1 MINRV
6 LIRIKVIQ
14 LLYSYL
20 LTEKQFMLESR
31 PTPPTKEKRFA
42 YDLYLD
48 TLVLMVKIAEKV
60 ERRGMGRPLENTRF
74 ITRVSNDERVR
85 SLISRYHSEYFPFE
99 DAVAPLAE
107 AVKESG
113 IYKNFLKMIGQADPS
128 LDSVWKNIFDII
140 IAPSKEY
147 NALVAERVNYTLRGV
162 DRMRE
167 MMSQTFVSFLASR
180 DNVDDVLSQLRR
192 SLAMS
197 RELYLR
203 LLALPVDITYLRSRR
218 IDNNRYKYIK
228 SEEDLNPNMRF
239 VENQLV
245 ETLRADS
252 RVADEMNKANISWL
266 PDDSQLL
273 ERILKEIM
281 ESELYK
287 EYMDAPVT
295 DFKTDCEFWRNL
307 MKQVVLPSPTL
318 QEYMEDKS
326 VFWNDDLE
334 IIGTFVL
341 KTLKRVE
348 DGKMDSAIMAMFK
361 DDEDARFG
369 PELLTKV
376 LMKKDSLRSMINS
389 AVNGR
394 AWDSERLAFMD
405 VVIIMTALAEIM
417 GFPKI
422 PVTVSIN
429 EYIEIAKTYSTAK
442 SGAFVNGVL
451 ATIVGQL
458 QEEGKLIKK

>member
-1 MINRV
+1 
-6 LIRIKVIQ
+6 
-14 LLYSYL
+14 
-20 LTEKQFMLESR
+20 
-31 PTPPTKEKRFA
+31 
-42 YDLYLD
+42 
-48 TLVLMVKIAEKV
+48 
-60 ERRGMGRPLENTRF
+60 
-74 ITRVSNDERVR
+74 
-85 SLISRYHSEYFPFE
+85 
-99 DAVAPLAE
+99 
-107 AVKESG
+107 
-113 IYKNFLKMIGQADPS
+113 
-128 LDSVWKNIFDII
+128 
-140 IAPSKEY
+140 
-147 NALVAERVNYTLRGV
+147 
-162 DRMRE
+162 
-167 MMSQTFVSFLASR
+167 
-180 DNVDDVLSQLRR
+180 
-192 SLAMS
+192 
-197 RELYLR
+197 
-203 LLALPVDITYLRSRR
+203 
-218 IDNNRYKYIK
+218 
-228 SEEDLNPNMRF
+228 
-239 VENQLV
+239 
-245 ETLRADS
+245 
-252 RVADEMNKANISWL
+252 
-266 PDDSQLL
+266 
-273 ERILKEIM
+273 
-281 ESELYK
+281 
-287 EYMDAPVT
+287 MDAPVT